1 MNIIDKYLKTLQCKK
16 NSAYHRDIVLAEGI
30 KKEAE
35 VMPVVILS
43 LCIKLH
49 LWHVN
54 RAWNN
59 AVKDLAITCTWWTM
73 ERIQR

>member
-1 MNIIDKYLKTLQCKK
+1 MQKK
-16 NSAYHRDIVLAEGI
+16 SAYHRDIVLAEGI

-49 LWHVN
+49 L
-54 RAWNN
+54 
-59 AVKDLAITCTWWTM
+59 
-73 ERIQR
+73 